1 MIKQLESIAQTMAE
15 VNKAINPESQDSLIE
30 LPNDTGEKGRYDL
43 PDDSGERKKVALPD
57 DSGDGLGMVRSLEQ
71 SVEVLDEGQ
80 PLEKPAWLE
89 AGDRPTPRESELKAQ
104 EIYGG
109 IEQRSFLNGQ
119 EVPYGTPGSTRPDLT
134 RVLEDGSLEAI
145 EVKNYDLREPGRLQ
159 QMVNE
164 LKRQITDRAEH
175 MPENTKQ
182 RVFLDLR
189 GQNLSD
195 QSVSETVDKIK
206 EACKSVC
213 PNLAVDV
220 LR

>member
-1 MIKQLESIAQTMAE
+1 MIKTLESTNQTTVEINEAT
-15 VNKAINPESQDSLIE
+15 NPESQDSIIE
-30 LPNDTGEKGRYDL
+30 LPSDTGEIERYDL

-57 DSGDGLGMVRSLEQ
+57 DSGIGFGMNRNLEQ
-71 SVEVLDEGQ
+71 SEEVSNEWQLFK
-80 PLEKPAWLE
+80 KPAWLE
-89 AGDRPTPRESELKAQ
+89 TEERPTPRESELKAQ

-175 MPENTKQ
+175 MPEDTKQ